1 MNKVVALDD
10 GHGIDTFGKRTP
22 QFSDGTYMKEN
33 EFNEKVMFY
42 TQENLVRCGIGVM
55 HVAPEQTDT
64 SLSLRVQ
71 RANNARADIYIS
83 IHANA
88 YGSSWNTAN
97 GFETYIYSADD
108 YNTLYLAECVHGACI
123 SATGLKNRGIKE
135 NPTLFVL
142 NSTKMPAILVECGF
156 MTNKDEAE
164 LLMSDDYRKTVAE
177 AIAKGVCRYYGV
189 VYREKEEEK
198 EVEVRYNNIEEV
210 PSWARSAVQK
220 LIDKGKFA
228 DVNKL
233 DLSYDMVRM
242 IVVMS

>member
-1 MNKVVALDD
+1 MNKIVALDD
-10 GHGIDTFGKRTP
+10 GHGIDTAGKRTP

-55 HVAPEQTDT
+55 YVAPEQTDT
-64 SLSLRVQ
+64 SLSLRAQ
-71 RANNARADIYIS
+71 RANNAGSDIYIS

-88 YGSSWNTAN
+88 YGSSWNIAN

-108 YNTLYLAECVHGACI
+108 YNTLYLAECVHGACV

-156 MTNKDEAE
+156 MTNKNEAE
-164 LLMSDDYRKTVAE
+164 LLMSDDYRRTVAE
-177 AIAKGVCRYYGV
+177 AITKGVCRYYGM

-198 EVEVRYNNIEEV
+198 EMEVRYNNIEEI